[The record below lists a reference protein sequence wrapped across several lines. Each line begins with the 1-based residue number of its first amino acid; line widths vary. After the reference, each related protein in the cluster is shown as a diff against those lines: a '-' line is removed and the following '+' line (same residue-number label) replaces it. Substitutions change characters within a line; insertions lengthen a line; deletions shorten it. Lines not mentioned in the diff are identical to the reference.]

1 MKDCV
6 NEIKQLKSTMDQM
19 SKHFEGMQ
27 RNKIDTD
34 TKLDSSF
41 KELRDRMGSL
51 ETSSAE
57 YLEKGQNHM
66 KDALSRIIGLE
77 EEVLK

>member
-1 MKDCV
+1 
-6 NEIKQLKSTMDQM
+6 M

-34 TKLDSSF
+34 TKLDLSF

-57 YLEKGQNHM
+57 YLEKGQNHNYEGCFVS
-66 KDALSRIIGLE
+66 KSST
-77 EEVLK
+77 